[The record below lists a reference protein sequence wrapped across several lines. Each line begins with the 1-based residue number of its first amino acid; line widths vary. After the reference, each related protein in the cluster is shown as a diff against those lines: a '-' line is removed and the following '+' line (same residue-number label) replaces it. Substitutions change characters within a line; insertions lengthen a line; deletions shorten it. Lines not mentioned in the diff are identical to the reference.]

1 MMRRKL
7 VCALLMLAAIVL
19 TLGAY
24 GDSQEQ
30 AYKDAGK
37 LLDDGKYAKAAEE
50 FKALGSYEDSSQMAL
65 YAQARQAEE
74 EGDYEIARSLYK
86 TIPQVRDS
94 QARCDDIPL
103 HTYGFTWDSFT
114 GNEDIVLVVNDG
126 KFGYIDTAGKI
137 VAPCEWDDADP
148 FSEGLAGV
156 KKDGKWGYVDIA
168 GKLVIPCEWDYAEF
182 FDDGLACVTKD
193 GKSGYIDTAG
203 RLVVPCEWEW
213 VAGFDNGL
221 ACVKKDGRLGC
232 IDSAGKLVIPCDYD
246 WLFRVNGHFFAFR
259 NGYLSIFDFEG
270 RRVF

>member
-1 MMRRKL
+1 MRRKL

-30 AYKDAGK
+30 DYKEAGK
-37 LLDDGKYAKAAEE
+37 LLDDGKYAEAAEE
-50 FKALGSYEDSSQMAL
+50 FKALGSYEDSSQMTL

-74 EGDYEIARSLYK
+74 EGDYKTATNLYS
-86 TIPQVRDS
+86 TIPQVLDS
-94 QARCDDIPL
+94 QARCDDISL
-103 HTYGFTWDSFT
+103 HMYGFTWDSFS
-114 GNEDIVLVVNDG
+114 GNEDIVLVVKDG
-126 KFGYIDTAGKI
+126 KFGHIDTAGRI

-156 KKDGKWGYVDIA
+156 KKDGKWGYVDTA

-221 ACVKKDGRLGC
+221 ACVRENEKYGF
-232 IDSAGKLVIPCDYD
+232 IDTTGKLVVPCEWDD
-246 WLFRVNGHFFAFR
+246 
-259 NGYLSIFDFEG
+259 GY
-270 RRVF
+270 